1 MFIAE
6 GTFALN
12 YFRNNYVLS
21 LLTWPELVNN
31 GSCFC
36 IWGIQ
41 DMHLK
46 LRQDSRCQRC
56 LIHCRGAAMPEQP
69 SQRQVCWGG
78 LQRPHTHPAW
88 HSAGAGS
95 TAGPGGALV
104 GQDGGMSGA
113 VSRAHRAACQ
123 HTTALRAD
131 DS

>member
-41 DMHLK
+41 YMHLK
-46 LRQDSRCQRC
+46 SRLDSRCQRC
-56 LIHCRGAAMPEQP
+56 LIHCEVLPCRSSTWRGRFAGRRMSASPHPPCMAQHWG
-69 SQRQVCWGG
+69 SQHSW
-78 LQRPHTHPAW
+78 AW
-88 HSAGAGS
+88 SC
-95 TAGPGGALV
+95 PGGS
-104 GQDGGMSGA
+104 GWGMSGA
-113 VSRAHRAACQ
+113 VSRMHCAACQ
-123 HTTALRAD
+123 HSTALCR
-131 DS
+131 